1 MKTICYIAVSLLI
14 VSVLISLSTIWATPV
29 MAQGDTPTPTY
40 IAPYVVVTVQPGGS
54 NPDCLELATT
64 ATPDPNIC
72 TWSSYDTH
80 TNAWAHASVAA
91 CIYVTTTF
99 SYQGRAWFTSRCLSS
114 NADTSLDRYPITL
127 ESDVVNVICS
137 DTGGGIATTS
147 GSAAFHPDSAIN
159 PNLYV
164 IEGNASPCN
173 DQYCGGGG
181 GPKAGYAY
189 AELSLGSCAPTPTP
203 TVTPTPTPTGQ
214 ASAQSD
220 CIDISY
226 IYPLAT
232 RLTQTNQ
239 QIDTIDV
246 GINDEIFSDITIS
259 SDPISMAKGFIIMM
273 SDIAWLKI
281 LFGFFIVAIM
291 IILALMAARSI
302 IAMWGIVDRLISLIK
317 LIPFL

>member
-1 MKTICYIAVSLLI
+1 MKTISYIAVSLLI

-29 MAQGDTPTPTY
+29 MAQEGTPIPTY

-54 NPDCLELATT
+54 NPNCLTLATT

-72 TWSSYDTH
+72 TWSSYH
-80 TNAWAHASVAA
+80 TNTGDWAHASVAA
-91 CIYVTTTF
+91 CVYVTTTF
-99 SYQGRAWFTSRCLSS
+99 SYLGQGWFNSRCLSAS
-114 NADTSLDRYPITL
+114 ADTSLKRYPITL
-127 ESDVVNVICS
+127 DSDMVNVICS
-137 DTGGGIATTS
+137 NTGGGMATTS
-147 GSAAFHPDSAIN
+147 GSAAFYPDSAVH
-159 PNLYV
+159 PDLYV
-164 IEGNASPCN
+164 IEGKASSCS

-189 AELSLGSCAPTPTP
+189 AELSLAACAPTPTP
-203 TVTPTPTPTGQ
+203 TVTPTPTSQ

-232 RLTQTNQ
+232 RLTQTNE

-246 GINDEIFSDITIS
+246 GINDEIFNDITIS

-273 SDIAWLKI
+273 SDITWLKI
-281 LFGFFIVAIM
+281 LFGFFIVAAM

-302 IAMWGIVDRLISLIK
+302 VAMWGLVDRLISLIK